1 MKPKRLG
8 RGLLGLITKTEPSA
22 PAAEASAPA
31 ALAPLGGRLGTP
43 AQTPPQSPG
52 LAAPHVPAPGGAVPR
67 ALAVGAIRPNPF
79 QPRTTFDEAALQ
91 ELADSIRAHGVLQ
104 PIVVRPSLGG
114 YEVLAGERRLRAA
127 KAAGLTQIPAVVRE
141 ATDEEM
147 QTLALVENIQR
158 EDLNAMEK
166 ARALKAMLGNFGLTQ
181 EQVAARVGKA
191 RTTIA
196 NILRLLE
203 LPSEIQQWVEEGK
216 LSGAHARAL
225 LLAKSPARRL
235 ELGRL
240 AATFGLSVREI
251 ERRAAG
257 DGATPAGGGPG
268 KRNDPFVQD
277 LAKRLERALA
287 TNVRVVP
294 RGKGG
299 RIEVRY
305 HDAADLDRLLDLMG
319 A

>member
-8 RGLLGLITKTEPSA
+8 RGLLGLIAKTEPVPAAPA
-22 PAAEASAPA
+22 PAAVPA
-31 ALAPLGGRLGTP
+31 VGGRLGGAPESPPTAP
-43 AQTPPQSPG
+43 AAG
-52 LAAPHVPAPGGAVPR
+52 APGAAPR
-67 ALAVGAIRPNPF
+67 ALAVGAIRANPF

-91 ELADSIRAHGVLQ
+91 ELADSIRTHGVLQ

-114 YEVLAGERRLRAA
+114 FEVLAGERRLRAA
-127 KAAGLTQIPAVVRE
+127 KAAGLTQIPALVRD

-147 QTLALVENIQR
+147 QTLALVENLQR

-203 LPSEIQQWVEEGK
+203 LPAEIQQWVEAGK

-225 LLAKSPARRL
+225 LLAKGLERRL
-235 ELGRL
+235 ELARL
-240 AATFGLSVREI
+240 AVTFGLSVREV
-251 ERRAAG
+251 ERRA
-257 DGATPAGGGPG
+257 GADERGAQGTPSGRRA
-268 KRNDPFVQD
+268 DPFLND

-287 TNVRVVP
+287 TNVRLVP

-305 HDAADLDRLLDLMG
+305 HDAADLDRLLELLN

>member
-1 MKPKRLG
+1 
-8 RGLLGLITKTEPSA
+8 
-22 PAAEASAPA
+22 
-31 ALAPLGGRLGTP
+31 
-43 AQTPPQSPG
+43 
-52 LAAPHVPAPGGAVPR
+52 V
-67 ALAVGAIRPNPF
+67 
-79 QPRTTFDEAALQ
+79 ALQ
-91 ELADSIRAHGVLQ
+91 ELADSIRTHGLLQ
-104 PIVVRPSLGG
+104 PIVVRASLGG
-114 YEVLAGERRLRAA
+114 FEVLAGERRLRAS
-127 KAAGLTQIPAVVRE
+127 KAAGLTQIPAIVRE

-147 QTLALVENIQR
+147 QTLALVENLQR

-203 LPSEIQQWVEEGK
+203 LPPEIQQWVEEGK

-225 LLAKSPARRL
+225 LLAKGLERRL
-235 ELGRL
+235 ELAKL
-240 AATFGLSVREI
+240 AVTFGLSVREV
-251 ERRAAG
+251 ERRAGAEG
-257 DGATPAGGGPG
+257 GATKSAESGRGG
-268 KRNDPFVQD
+268 DPFVKD
-277 LAKRLERALA
+277 LAKRLERALS

-305 HDAADLDRLLDLMG
+305 HDAADLDRLLDLMN